1 MKKVLFLILVLIS
14 INVDAQSYKIVTK
27 KQLSEIS
34 IDNDTVNSVLL
45 VQVVDTKYQPLTF
58 GDYYDPIAILARLE
72 PKKIYKLYINSFV
85 FFIYY
90 ENNEDEQ

>member
-1 MKKVLFLILVLIS
+1 MKKLLFLILMLALLN
-14 INVDAQSYKIVTK
+14 INAQSYKIVTK

-34 IDNDTVNSVLL
+34 IKNDTVKSVLL
-45 VQVVDTKYQPLTF
+45 VQVVDTKYRPLVF
-58 GDYYDPIAILARLE
+58 GDYYDPIVILARLE

-90 ENNEDEQ
+90 ENNEDE